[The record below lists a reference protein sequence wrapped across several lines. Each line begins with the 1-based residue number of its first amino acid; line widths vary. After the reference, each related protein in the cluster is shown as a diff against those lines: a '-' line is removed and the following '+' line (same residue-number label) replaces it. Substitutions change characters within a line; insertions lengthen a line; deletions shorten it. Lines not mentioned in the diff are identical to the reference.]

1 MASLANAEE
10 LKTNNGW
17 TQDQV
22 NQYNQKLQALQQFR
36 SYSYHHILLAA
47 NTSVAADYLFAS
59 TTGSASSSSPIS
71 RWLHPSYTEKY
82 KPIPINGSG
91 SDQGSYMVLINGL
104 TDAEFLIDSI
114 EWEAIF
120 VPDAGESNP
129 HASFVEGTMRIKEPM
144 GVNFL
149 NLLKTTCD
157 NLKTDPVGLT
167 FILKT
172 IFVGYSDSINGT
184 EQVKQVLDVNPFTFT
199 MTDIT
204 AEFTT
209 VGSEYEVTF
218 VGQCNGIGRMPA
230 FGQIQQSGLTP
241 AGTVGTAL
249 QNLQQKLND
258 AAKESYQQLIA
269 QLDESNNTKQATS
282 PKGRMVQYE
291 INVDDVFRDMAL
303 DNVNG
308 RLSQTQSDANLA
320 NPQGIDIE
328 SGITDIMLCSSAVV
342 KRMNDHIKEGYKQV
356 FKIESALKSDLNGVT
371 VIINVRDCQV
381 PVLVKDNT
389 NNAGEIINP
398 KIDDRPVI
406 QFEYIYT
413 GQNEDIIEYD
423 MKMMLGMAFFQTYG
437 TTNVL
442 PSGFSSGSGNTET
455 LAGGPGTTLNT
466 QNANIRDLTPIPM
479 SAQVQDPNSKNK
491 PAAADTANFRMFM
504 ARWAF
509 VESVATK
516 VKIAGIPVLL
526 DGFNLTVDQIE
537 NRSIPPQ
544 AQSLPLVQIHV
555 RMPNDTASF
564 RAGDSPYASDFW
576 YTGKFMI
583 LSVKN
588 SFTDGRFEQELEL
601 IAIPYEEL
609 VNPTDTSASPASP
622 SSPAPQTQNQT
633 NPPSSNDANKKPP
646 AVTPEQKAKH
656 GDLPPTLPP
665 DVEFNCQ
672 TMLQQTFKTVNDCK
686 KVRLT
691 QSFTLD
697 QFIRRDINVTND
709 PHILTNICKVANELE
724 KLKAWMGLEV
734 IITSGYRSP
743 AFNKSVKGASTT
755 SDHMKGLAVDVQFV
769 GMKPQDAWQKLKS
782 SPFKFRQCIW
792 EHFGNSSWVHCAF
805 DVDPTYPRQNT
816 PVFFTLPH

>member
-1 MASLANAEE
+1 MATLSNADV
-10 LKTNNGW
+10 LKSKNGW
-17 TQDQV
+17 TQNQV
-22 NQYNQKLQALQQFR
+22 DQYNKQLSALQQFR

-47 NTSVAADYLFAS
+47 NTSAAADALFTS
-59 TTGSASSSSPIS
+59 DTNSASSRSSID
-71 RWLHPSYTEKY
+71 RWMHPSYTEKF
-82 KPIPINGSG
+82 KPIPVNTGG
-91 SDQGSYMVLINGL
+91 NDVGSYMVLINGL

-129 HASFVEGTMRIKEPM
+129 HSSFVEGTMEIKEPM

-172 IFVGYSDSINGT
+172 VFVGYTDATNGGN
-184 EQVKQVLDVNPFTFT
+184 ESVMQVLDVNPFTFT

-204 AEFTT
+204 AEFTN
-209 VGSEYEVTF
+209 VGSNYNVTF

-241 AGTVGTAL
+241 SGTIGSALTAL
-249 QNLQQKLND
+249 EKKLND
-258 AAKESYQQLIA
+258 ASKEAYQQLIA
-269 QLDESNNTKQATS
+269 QLDESNNAQKSTS
-282 PKGRMVQYE
+282 PKGRMVQYQ
-291 INVDDVFRDMAL
+291 IQVADVFKDMSL

-308 RLSQTQSDANLA
+308 RLAQTQSDANLA

-328 SGITDIMLCSSAVV
+328 SGITDIMLCSSALV
-342 KRMNDHIKEGYKQV
+342 KRMNEHINEGYKQV
-356 FKIESALKSDLNGVT
+356 FKIESALDSNLSGVT
-371 VIINVRDCQV
+371 VIINIKDCKV

-389 NNAGEIINP
+389 NNAGTIIDP
-398 KIDDRPVI
+398 KIDNRPVI
-406 QFEYIYT
+406 EFEYIYT
-413 GQNEDIIEYD
+413 GQNEDILEYD
-423 MKMMLGMAFFQTYG
+423 MKMVLGMAFFQTFG

-442 PSGFSSGSGNTET
+442 PSQFSAGSGNTET
-455 LAGGPGTTLNT
+455 LAGGPGTTMNT
-466 QNANIRDLTPIPM
+466 KDSNLRDLTPIPM

-509 VESVATK
+509 VESVSTK
-516 VKIAGIPVLL
+516 VKIAGIPALL
-526 DGFNLTVDQIE
+526 DGFNLTTRDVV
-537 NRSIPPQ
+537 NNLVSQ
-544 AQSLPLVQIHV
+544 AEGLPLVKIHV
-555 RMPNDTASF
+555 KMPNETSAF
-564 RAGDSPYASDFW
+564 LTGDAPYASDFW
-576 YTGKFMI
+576 YDGSFMI

-588 SFTDGRFEQELEL
+588 SFRDGRFEQELEL
-601 IAIPYEEL
+601 NAIPYEEL
-609 VNPTDTSASPASP
+609 VNPTDTSAGNTP
-622 SSPAPQTQNQT
+622 SANSAPQTANQSK
-633 NPPSSNDANKKPP
+633 PPSTNGSNKPP
-646 AVTPEQKAKH
+646 ANTPEQKAKH

-665 DVEFNCQ
+665 DVQFNCE
-672 TMLQQTFKTVNDCK
+672 TMLQQTFKTVADCK

-709 PHILTNICKVANELE
+709 PHILTNLCKIANELE
-724 KLKAWMGLEV
+724 KLKAWMGLDV
-734 IITSGYRSP
+734 VITSGYRSP

-755 SDHMKGLAVDVQFV
+755 SDHMKGLAVDVQFI

-805 DVDPTYPRQNT
+805 DVDPTYPKQNT
-816 PVFFTLPH
+816 ATFFTLPH

>member
-1 MASLANAEE
+1 MS
-10 LKTNNGW
+10 KSGW
-17 TQDQV
+17 TQNQV
-22 NQYNQKLQALQQFR
+22 DQYNKKLTALQQFR

-47 NTSVAADYLFAS
+47 NTSAAAESLFAS
-59 TTGSASSSSPIS
+59 STNSASASSPID
-71 RWLHPSYTEKY
+71 RWMHPSYTEKY
-82 KPIPINGSG
+82 KPIPVNPTG
-91 SDQGSYMVLINGL
+91 SDEGSYMVLINGL

-129 HASFVEGTMRIKEPM
+129 HGSFVEGTMEIKEPM
-144 GVNFL
+144 GIRFL
-149 NLLKTTCD
+149 NLLKQTCD

-172 IFVGYSDSINGT
+172 VFVGYSDNINGDT
-184 EQVKQVLDVNPFTFT
+184 EKVIQVLDVNPFTFT

-204 AEFTT
+204 AEFSN
-209 VGSEYEVTF
+209 VGSNYNVTF

-230 FGQIQQSGLTP
+230 FGQIQQSGLNP
-241 AGTVGTAL
+241 SGTVGTAL
-249 QNLQQKLND
+249 NNLETKLNQ
-258 AAKESYQQLIA
+258 ASKEAYQQLIA
-269 QLDESNNTKQATS
+269 QLDESNNTTQSSS
-282 PKGRMVQYE
+282 PKGRMVQYQ
-291 INVDDVFRDMAL
+291 ITVADVFKDMAL

-308 RLSQTQSDANLA
+308 RLSQSQSDANLA

-356 FKIESALKSDLNGVT
+356 FKIESALDSDLNGVT
-371 VIINVRDCQV
+371 VIINVKDCTV

-389 NNAGEIINP
+389 SNAGTIIDA

-406 QFEYIYT
+406 NFEYIYT
-413 GQNEDIIEYD
+413 GENVDIIEYD

-442 PSGFSSGSGNTET
+442 PGGFSSASGGTET

-466 QNANIRDLTPIPM
+466 KDSNLRELTPIPM

-509 VESVATK
+509 VESVSTK
-516 VKIAGIPVLL
+516 VKIAGIPTLL
-526 DGFNLTVDQIE
+526 DGFNLSVKDVTNNPV
-537 NRSIPPQ
+537 PQ
-544 AQSLPLVQIHV
+544 AQGLPLVHIHV
-555 RMPNDTASF
+555 EMPNDTTDF
-564 RAGDSPYASDFW
+564 KTGDAPYASDFW
-576 YTGKFMI
+576 YDGNFMI

-588 SFTDGRFEQELEL
+588 SFRDGRFEQELEL
-601 IAIPYEEL
+601 NAIPYEEL
-609 VNPTDTSASPASP
+609 VNPTDTSAGTSSTTSP
-622 SSPAPQTQNQT
+622 SPQTKGQT
-633 NPPSSNDANKKPP
+633 NPPNPNSSNKPP
-646 AVTPEQKAKH
+646 ANTPEQKAKH

-665 DVEFNCQ
+665 DVQFNCQ
-672 TMLQQTFKTVNDCK
+672 TMLQQTFKTVADCK

-709 PHILTNICKVANELE
+709 PHILTNLCKIANQLE
-724 KLKAWMGLEV
+724 QVKAWMGLDV

-782 SPFKFRQCIW
+782 SPFAFRQCIW

-805 DVDPTYPRQNT
+805 DVDPTYPKQNT
-816 PVFFTLPH
+816 ATFFTLPH